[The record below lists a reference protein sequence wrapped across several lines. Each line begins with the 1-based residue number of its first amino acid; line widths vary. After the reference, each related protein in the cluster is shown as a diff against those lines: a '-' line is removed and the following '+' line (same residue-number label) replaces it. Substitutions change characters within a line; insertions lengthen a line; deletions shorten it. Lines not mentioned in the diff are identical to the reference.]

1 MNDAMPNAVNHTLD
15 AAADAAASAV
25 PPVELRRPR
34 ASEREEMLA
43 GRLYDVSDP
52 ELVALRDRAADL
64 CTRFNAL
71 PRGAREERR
80 AVLDELLP
88 HHGEDLDVMGPV
100 FFDYGCHTTIGDRVF
115 ANFNFTVLDC
125 APVTIGDDVL
135 FGPNVSLLP
144 PMHPIR
150 WQDRNVRRRADGSTY
165 DYEYG
170 RPISIG
176 SNCWFGGN
184 VTVLGGVTI
193 GDGCVIGAGAVVV
206 GDIPA
211 NSVAVGNPAR
221 VVRTISDADASVYQA
236 YAQ

>member
-1 MNDAMPNAVNHTLD
+1 MTDEMT
-15 AAADAAASAV
+15 AAAAV
-25 PPVELRRPR
+25 PPVEPRQPRR
-34 ASEREEMLA
+34 SEREEMLD
-43 GRLYDVSDP
+43 GKLYDASDP
-52 ELVALRDRAADL
+52 QLAALRDKAADL
-64 CTRFNAL
+64 CSRFNAL
-71 PRGAREERR
+71 PRGATAERA

-88 HHGEDLDVMGPV
+88 SHGKALDVLGPV

-144 PMHPIR
+144 PMHPLR
-150 WQDRNVRRRADGSTY
+150 WQDRNVREREDGSTY

-170 RPISIG
+170 KPIVIG

-193 GDGCVIGAGAVVV
+193 GEGCVIGAGAVVTR
-206 GDIPA
+206 DIPP

-221 VVRTISDADASVYQA
+221 VIRTITDADASVYQD
-236 YAQ
+236 YAR

>member
-1 MNDAMPNAVNHTLD
+1 MTDTINADDGNATE
-15 AAADAAASAV
+15 SRTPI

-34 ASEREEMLA
+34 ASELEEMLA
-43 GRLYDVSDP
+43 GKLYDASDP
-52 ELVALRDRAADL
+52 ELDRLRTTSADL
-64 CTRFNAL
+64 CSKFNAL
-71 PRGAREERR
+71 PRGATAERK

-88 HHGEDLDVMGPV
+88 HHGEGLDILGPV
-100 FFDYGCHTTIGDRVF
+100 FFDYGIHTTFGDRVF

-144 PMHPIR
+144 PMHPLR
-150 WQDRNVRRRADGSTY
+150 WQDRNVRRREDGTAY

-170 RPISIG
+170 LPIVIG

-193 GDGCVIGAGAVVV
+193 GDGCVIGAGAVVTR
-206 GDIPA
+206 DIPP

-221 VVRTISDADASVYQA
+221 VIKTITDADASALQD